1 LAPDLDLTHGD
12 PLDRLEHRLGFK
24 RGYPPGVGRPIAL
37 LLTVAVLPLA
47 VFAGIEGQLG
57 ALVRDPLVLGRLLLG
72 LPLLQLARPPV
83 AGSIARALK
92 QCVTTGL
99 VATEDGPRFEATVA
113 RATRMRDSL
122 LALALITVLAFGA
135 SLAGRQVAV
144 LPFAG
149 SWARTGERIS
159 LAGWWFVL
167 VSLAVFDMVRLRWL
181 WRILVWW
188 RFLFGL
194 SRVPLRLMPAHPD
207 RAGGLGALGTVA
219 PSLAMLVFGLTVNY
233 GFDFRARIL
242 VGGAKLSSLVIPMA
256 GIPILILVWMLAPMA
271 FFMPQLF
278 RARNRGRMDY
288 GQLAARYTRRFD
300 ARWIDQR
307 EGPDAE
313 LLGTSDVQSLS
324 DLANSYAVVDGMRPI
339 PLTIG
344 AVRPL
349 VLAAAVGLLPAL
361 EAEIPLKELLLTVLR
376 AMR

>member
-92 QCVTTGL
+92 QCV
-99 VATEDGPRFEATVA
+99 FEATVA